1 MNTITITTELS
12 KEDRKL
18 LEGLMGS
25 ITLLASVLGNM
36 QPKDVQQKI
45 IEEATKDAV
54 KHPITEPTA
63 HLELVENPT
72 EPRLG
77 ASGQKSG
84 TEAAGSATEKVA
96 PPEVKSVF
104 LAEFQKAVTMACA
117 KGPAQKAAAKEIINK
132 YAASVSAVPEDKR
145 AEAMAE
151 LAKI

>member
-45 IEEATKDAV
+45 IQEVTKDAAEE
-54 KHPITEPTA
+54 HPITETTA
-63 HLELVENPT
+63 HLELVEESHNENAN
-72 EPRLG
+72 EP
-77 ASGQKSG
+77 
-84 TEAAGSATEKVA
+84 AAPA
-96 PPEVKSVF
+96 PEVKPVS

-117 KGPAQKAAAKEIINK
+117 KGPKQKAAAKEIINK

>member
-1 MNTITITTELS
+1 
-12 KEDRKL
+12 
-18 LEGLMGS
+18 MGS
-25 ITLLASVLGNM
+25 VTLLASVLGNM

-45 IEEATKDAV
+45 IQEVTKDAAEE
-54 KHPITEPTA
+54 HPITETAA
-63 HLELVENPT
+63 HLELVEESHNENAN
-72 EPRLG
+72 EP
-77 ASGQKSG
+77 
-84 TEAAGSATEKVA
+84 AAPA
-96 PPEVKSVF
+96 PDPIPEVKPVS

>member
-1 MNTITITTELS
+1 MSNTITIEFHE
-12 KEDRKL
+12 KDRQI

-25 ITLLASVLGNM
+25 ISLLASVLGNM

-45 IEEATKDAV
+45 IQAVTKDAAEE
-54 KHPITEPTA
+54 HPITEPTA
-63 HLELVENPT
+63 HLEPVEEIPA
-72 EPRLG
+72 EP
-77 ASGQKSG
+77 
-84 TEAAGSATEKVA
+84 AAPA
-96 PPEVKSVF
+96 PEVKSVS

-117 KGPAQKAAAKEIINK
+117 KGSTQKAAAKEIINK